1 MLDEIIEAKRKRIAA
16 QKQKLPLEVIKE
28 RAALKKTTRN
38 FREALLGKN
47 LSLIAEIKKASPSR
61 GDIAPDINVGEIA
74 KTYEDSD
81 ASAISV
87 LTEEDFFK
95 GQPEYIEIV
104 KENSSL
110 PVLRKDFV
118 LEEYQVY
125 ESRYLGADAL
135 LLISA
140 ILDENELRKL
150 AKLTHKLNMEPFIEV
165 HSEEELKT
173 ALGAEAKV
181 IGINNRNLKTFET
194 DLKTTERLIKL
205 VGKDRI
211 VVSESGIKTGKDA
224 AWLKSLGVDAIL
236 VGESIVSAPDIKKMI
251 ESFKS

>member
-1 MLDEIIEAKRKRIAA
+1 MLDEIVEAKRKRITA
-16 QKQKLPLEVIKE
+16 QKEKLPLEVIKE
-28 RAALKKTTRN
+28 RVALKQTTRN
-38 FREALLGKN
+38 FRETLLGQD

-74 KTYEDSD
+74 KTYEDSN

-95 GQPEYIEIV
+95 GQPEYIKIV

-118 LEEYQVY
+118 LEEYQVF

-140 ILDENELRKL
+140 ILDENELNKL
-150 AKLTHKLNMEPFIEV
+150 VKLTYKLNMEPLIEV

-173 ALGAEAKV
+173 ALGTETKI
-181 IGINNRNLKTFET
+181 IGINNRNLKTFEI
-194 DLKTTERLIKL
+194 DLKTTERLIQL
-205 VGKDRI
+205 VAKDRI

-236 VGESIVSAPDIKKMI
+236 VGESIVSASDIKTMI